1 MTKYYRLFPPSFE
14 QVHIDAL
21 HNACTLEAT
30 ARNMLRCLACGGKI
44 PTGGKYKY
52 AYNGGR
58 YMRPLIVHKE
68 CPVVQ

>member
-1 MTKYYRLFPPSFE
+1 MTKYYRLCPPSFE
-14 QVHIDAL
+14 QAHIDAL
-21 HNACTLEAT
+21 RKACVFEAT
-30 ARNMLRCLACGGKI
+30 AKNMLRCLACGGKI
-44 PTGGKYKY
+44 QTGDKYKY